1 MRPFM
6 NIRAMLLLAF
16 LLPILPAQAQA
27 SRLTT
32 VTIDYAD
39 SLSSPQ
45 IANGKIAFRQMQA
58 FFDATPLKSGVAYSF
73 THDVL
78 TNPLQQGYIDAAG
91 GFGDGISAAASALNM
106 LVHKTWFW
114 GQDGIERPLFEQV
127 HATTV
132 RDDKVF
138 GVFAVALTLEAA
150 KPSDYLW
157 RVNPAYDGPAPR
169 ISSELNTATAMI
181 QLSVTFADECPPSAH
196 HGLTDSLRALIRDRR
211 IGVTVIPIADPAAA
225 IHLQDDDQTPIASAW
240 KGAGAIYFFE
250 NSDPAIWRNV
260 PVRYWHTADSAL
272 GEVPAAYR
280 DTLLKYRAILWDV
293 YVMTVFSGNHEAGNV
308 LAYVYHNLLHSADTN
323 PIVAFNEWS
332 ERSAGISAAS
342 GLLDWHYGNVQNP
355 ANFDARFQDRKITL
369 GANALFYANTYSA
382 RDLAQFYYHLATVG
396 RQQGYYD
403 TAVEL
408 LSIRTEI
415 VSAIEGQIAHTAIR
429 SATKD
434 GYFVPGSPLSL
445 EHAVNNDAGLLTFPD
460 GREYAVAFTAF
471 DATELEGDVI
481 GLVIHDLSAQGQ

>member
-6 NIRAMLLLAF
+6 NIRAML
-16 LLPILPAQAQA
+16 
-27 SRLTT
+27 
-32 VTIDYAD
+32 
-39 SLSSPQ
+39 
-45 IANGKIAFRQMQA
+45 
-58 FFDATPLKSGVAYSF
+58 
-73 THDVL
+73 
-78 TNPLQQGYIDAAG
+78 
-91 GFGDGISAAASALNM
+91 
-106 LVHKTWFW
+106 
-114 GQDGIERPLFEQV
+114 
-127 HATTV
+127 V
-132 RDDKVF
+132 RNEKFF
-138 GVFAVALTLEAA
+138 GVFVVALALESANH
-150 KPSDYLW
+150 SDYPCEASP
-157 RVNPAYDGPAPR
+157 VYDGLPPR
-169 ISSELNTATAMI
+169 IRNELNTATAMS

-272 GEVPAAYR
+272 GEVPAEYR
-280 DTLLKYRAILWDV
+280 DTLSKYRAILWDV
-293 YVMTVFSGNHEAGNV
+293 YVMTVFSGNYEAGNV
-308 LAYVYHNLLHSADTN
+308 LAYVYHNLPRSADNN

-332 ERSAGISAAS
+332 ERSAGISAAP
-342 GLLDWHYGNVQNP
+342 GLLDWHYGDVQNP

-429 SATKD
+429 CAT
-434 GYFVPGSPLSL
+434 
-445 EHAVNNDAGLLTFPD
+445 
-460 GREYAVAFTAF
+460 
-471 DATELEGDVI
+471 
-481 GLVIHDLSAQGQ
+481 